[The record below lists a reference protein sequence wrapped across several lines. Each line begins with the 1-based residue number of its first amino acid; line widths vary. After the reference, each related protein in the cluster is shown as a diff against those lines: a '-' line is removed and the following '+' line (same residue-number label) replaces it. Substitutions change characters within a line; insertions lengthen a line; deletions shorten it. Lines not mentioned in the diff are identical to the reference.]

1 MGELTKPSV
10 IKEYMKKYDFFFKKK
25 LGQNFLTDGTIAQK
39 IVDSLELK
47 DDEIVFEIGPGIGAL
62 TELLAEQAKKVI
74 AMEIDPFAIK
84 MLGDI
89 FGSSDNVTLIH
100 QDVLKADI
108 KQLFEESFK
117 KGQTIKVLS
126 NLPYYITSPIIMK
139 LLEEKIP
146 FDSIVVMMQKEVA
159 QRLGSQT
166 DTKTY
171 SSFTVALDYY
181 AEVEKLFEVPKSVF
195 MPMPNVDSQVVK
207 ITPRETPAVSVIDEK
222 TFFKTVRAAFATRRK
237 TILNCIS
244 AGFNL
249 QKETVKELLYKAGI
263 EENARAENISIEK
276 FADLADQLYSH
287 ING

>member
-25 LGQNFLTDGTIAQK
+25 LGQNFLTDGTVAQK

-47 DDEIVFEIGPGIGAL
+47 DDEVVFEIGPGLGAL
-62 TELLAEQAKKVI
+62 TELLAEQAKQVI

-89 FGSSDNVTLIH
+89 FGSNDNVTLIH
-100 QDVLKADI
+100 ADILKADLQ
-108 KQLFEESFK
+108 KLLEEHIK

-146 FDSIVVMMQKEVA
+146 FDSIIVMLQKEVA
-159 QRLGSQT
+159 QRLGSQINK
-166 DTKTY
+166 KTY

-181 AEVEKLFEVPKSVF
+181 AEVEQLFEVSKNVF

-207 ITPRETPAVSVIDEK
+207 ITPRKSPAVSVMDEK
-222 TFFKTVRAAFATRRK
+222 TFFKTVRASFATRRK

-249 QKETVKELLYKAGI
+249 QKEAVKELLYEAGI
-263 EENARAENISIEK
+263 EENARAENIPIDK
-276 FADLADQLYSH
+276 FAILSDLLYQMK
-287 ING
+287 

>member
-10 IKEYMKKYDFFFKKK
+10 IKSYMKKYDFFFKKK
-25 LGQNFLTDGTIAQK
+25 LGQNFLTDGAVAQK

-47 DDEIVFEIGPGIGAL
+47 DDEVVFEIGPGLGAL
-62 TELLAEQAKKVI
+62 TELLAEQARQVI

-84 MLGDI
+84 MLSDI
-89 FGSSDNVTLIH
+89 FGSNDNVTLIH
-100 QDVLKADI
+100 EDVLKADL
-108 KQLFEESFK
+108 KQLFEENIKS
-117 KGQTIKVLS
+117 GQTTKVLS

-146 FDSIVVMMQKEVA
+146 FDSIIVMMQKEVA
-159 QRLGSQT
+159 QRLGSPINQ
-166 DTKTY
+166 KTY
-171 SSFTVALDYY
+171 SSFTIALDYY
-181 AEVEKLFEVPKSVF
+181 AEVEQLFEVSKNVF

-207 ITPRETPAVSVIDEK
+207 ITPRKSPAVSVIDEK

-276 FADLADQLYSH
+276 FAILSDLLYQMK
-287 ING
+287 

>member
-10 IKEYMKKYDFFFKKK
+10 IKEYMKRYDFFFKKK

-39 IVDSLELK
+39 IVDALELK
-47 DDEIVFEIGPGIGAL
+47 GDEIVFEIGPGVGAL
-62 TELLAEQAKKVI
+62 TELLADQAKQVI

-89 FGSSDNVTLIH
+89 FGSIDKVTLIH
-100 QDVLKADI
+100 ADVLKADI
-108 KQLFEESFK
+108 QQLFEDYIK
-117 KGQTIKVLS
+117 QGQTIKVLS

-139 LLEEKIP
+139 LLEEKLP
-146 FDSIVVMMQKEVA
+146 FDSIIVMMQKEVA
-159 QRLGSQT
+159 QRLGSQINN
-166 DTKTY
+166 KTY

-181 AEVEKLFEVPKSVF
+181 AEVDRLFEVPRSVF

-207 ITPRETPAVSVIDEK
+207 ITPRKTPAVSVMDEK
-222 TFFKTVRAAFATRRK
+222 TFFKTVRAAFAMRRK

-249 QKETVKELLYKAGI
+249 QKETVKELLYKAQI

-276 FADLADQLYSH
+276 FADLADQLYMH